1 MKTKHILTTLFFAFT
16 LIFHG
21 CSSDSSDDGGGNQ
34 LTSISLTSDTAGVVV
49 GGTFTFTVTG
59 NNNEALTSTATI
71 SVNGS
76 AITGNTFTPTT
87 GGDYTVVAA
96 YDGLTSNTLVVNAVP
111 EITSIT
117 LSATSS
123 LSNVYVG
130 DNIMFN
136 VIANNGQDVGSSSTI
151 TVDGVDL
158 GGNSYAATAVGT
170 FQFEAT
176 YDGLTSNT
184 VEVVVQPAPTK
195 FTKKVLLED
204 YTGTWCGYCPRVAYG
219 IELVQNDTDNAVPV
233 AIHRGSTN
241 PSSGS
246 YDPYNYNA
254 GTLEDMINLQG
265 YPTAMLNRTIEWNYP
280 EPNNV
285 SQVVNL
291 TSGDANLGLALTPT
305 LNGGNISIDVNVKF
319 GGLFSSDNIKLVV
332 YVLEDD
338 LFYDQTNYTSY
349 YGGAST
355 LANFEHDHVL
365 RASLTSLL
373 GDTIP
378 SSEIV
383 ADNVYTNTISV
394 AVPSN
399 VSNTDKMSVV
409 AFVVDGTTNTVYNV
423 RSAHFG
429 DDQAFEE
436 L

>member
-21 CSSDSSDDGGGNQ
+21 CSSDSSDDGGGGNQ

-76 AITGNTFTPTT
+76 AITGNTFTPTA
-87 GGDYTVVAA
+87 GGDYTVVAT

-265 YPTAMLNRTIEWNYP
+265 WR
-280 EPNNV
+280 
-285 SQVVNL
+285 
-291 TSGDANLGLALTPT
+291 
-305 LNGGNISIDVNVKF
+305 
-319 GGLFSSDNIKLVV
+319 KL
-332 YVLEDD
+332 
-338 LFYDQTNYTSY
+338 
-349 YGGAST
+349 
-355 LANFEHDHVL
+355 H
-365 RASLTSLL
+365 
-373 GDTIP
+373 
-378 SSEIV
+378 
-383 ADNVYTNTISV
+383 
-394 AVPSN
+394 
-399 VSNTDKMSVV
+399 
-409 AFVVDGTTNTVYNV
+409 
-423 RSAHFG
+423 
-429 DDQAFEE
+429 
-436 L
+436 